1 MSKILNGMCESKRK
15 QHSQHNIQCVVCRMF
30 VPNKSTAQERE
41 RTRKREKVELSGSAL
56 KEEKARRKV
65 SLNVVKLQISALAR

>member
-1 MSKILNGMCESKRK
+1 MLNGMCESKRK
-15 QHSQHNIQCVVCRMF
+15 QHSQHNIQSACRVFMAK
-30 VPNKSTAQERE
+30 KSTAQERE

-65 SLNVVKLQISALAR
+65 LLNAVKLQISALAR